1 MVSENCMFIKKLKT
15 RVRIEELNKILEK
28 SIWIEET
35 ESLVKRMPEL
45 RQFIREEIKRNE
57 GELV

>member
-1 MVSENCMFIKKLKT
+1 MVSETCMFIKKLKT
-15 RVRIEELNKILEK
+15 RVRLEELNKILEK